1 MLAVFILAENLAHG
15 QEAPGKSIGKVSTMG
30 NLIVME
36 LNEGALGKANLFD
49 LNQRTLRF
57 TPGKAGYRVENLPL
71 RWDSDFGAPLAGTQ
85 VNLQKFSFPFSGKT
99 WNTFSVGV
107 TGSIRLGNE
116 PERRKDIYG
125 SVQGGINI
133 GRFDPLEEAAD
144 TLVNT
149 VPAICVF
156 FKPRMKGKVY
166 VKELADRVVLTW
178 DVSEPYGNIQDFTWV
193 KTINRFQT
201 TLAKDGSI
209 QMSYQQLAAK
219 DAIVGVYPLLQGG
232 KDKTLT
238 VLRGEQQA
246 GVPAHLDVRNVKL
259 SLVDGM
265 FLRATF
271 ETRGPVLPAGDPG
284 VAGITYRIYFATHKP
299 LAGKDSDSQADV
311 VWSALGFGRPGSTR
325 PTRYFAFGQGLSR
338 EVQVSGSTISVE
350 GMLPVALRG
359 VDQLYVSAD
368 VVAPG
373 SQSPAKQIAPRAVKI
388 AGFQTPERHL
398 ASLTAKDGPFPIVY
412 ESFHY
417 LRVPDDH
424 DLSCTVLNALGDKFD
439 FLAYYSDFRIDNQEA
454 GTPSNGP
461 LGTATGGPVTGIG
474 AEQRGLE
481 SYCAKGRFQWQFVQ
495 PVYVGANQM
504 QEQPPSDAP
513 VGTDK
518 DITFYQKQLAERS
531 QDGKMPP
538 YMYAVSQIGHEMG
551 HRWSAFVNAKVDGK
565 IIPLAP
571 THWDQGLQ
579 APAAYP
585 YQRPTEASIM
595 GGGVWQDNFDG
606 TFTQLDDNY
615 YVPAT
620 GWSYL
625 DLYLMGFVTPEEVPD
640 FFLLR
645 NLVPAGKDANGH
657 RVFKADRVKV
667 TIQDVIAAEGTR
679 KPDVDHSQRKFN
691 TGMVMVVEHGAKPS
705 PELIERTKAIG
716 ERWIDYF
723 ETTTGHRAAMTTTV
737 Q

>member
-1 MLAVFILAENLAHG
+1 
-15 QEAPGKSIGKVSTMG
+15 
-30 NLIVME
+30 
-36 LNEGALGKANLFD
+36 
-49 LNQRTLRF
+49 
-57 TPGKAGYRVENLPL
+57 
-71 RWDSDFGAPLAGTQ
+71 
-85 VNLQKFSFPFSGKT
+85 
-99 WNTFSVGV
+99 
-107 TGSIRLGNE
+107 
-116 PERRKDIYG
+116 
-125 SVQGGINI
+125 
-133 GRFDPLEEAAD
+133 
-144 TLVNT
+144 
-149 VPAICVF
+149 
-156 FKPRMKGKVY
+156 
-166 VKELADRVVLTW
+166 
-178 DVSEPYGNIQDFTWV
+178 
-193 KTINRFQT
+193 
-201 TLAKDGSI
+201 
-209 QMSYQQLAAK
+209 
-219 DAIVGVYPLLQGG
+219 
-232 KDKTLT
+232 
-238 VLRGEQQA
+238 
-246 GVPAHLDVRNVKL
+246 
-259 SLVDGM
+259 
-265 FLRATF
+265 
-271 ETRGPVLPAGDPG
+271 
-284 VAGITYRIYFATHKP
+284 VAGIAYRVYFAKHKP
-299 LAGKDSDSQADV
+299 LAGKDSESQADA
-311 VWSALGFGRPGSTR
+311 VWSALGFGRPESAR

-338 EVQVSGSTISVE
+338 EVQVNGNTISVE
-350 GMLPVALRG
+350 GMLPPALRG
-359 VDQLYVSAD
+359 VEQLYVFAD

-373 SQSPAKQIAPRAVKI
+373 SQSPVEQIAPQAVKI

-398 ASLTAKDGPFPIVY
+398 SSLTAKDGPFPIVY

-461 LGTATGGPVTGIG
+461 LGTATGGPVTDIG

-481 SYCAKGRFQWQFVQ
+481 SYCTKRRFQWQFVQ

-504 QEQPPSDAP
+504 QEQPPTDAP
-513 VGTDK
+513 VGSDK

-595 GGGVWQDNFDG
+595 GGGVWQDNFNG

-645 NLVPAGKDANGH
+645 NLVPTGKDANGH
-657 RVFKADRVKV
+657 LVFKADRVKV
-667 TIQDVIAAEGTR
+667 TIQDVIAAEGPR
-679 KPDVDHSQRKFN
+679 KPGVDRSQRKFN

-716 ERWIDYF
+716 ERWINYF
-723 ETTTGHRAAMTTTV
+723 ETTTGHRASMTTTV